1 MKLLVLGT
9 FLGAITVVPA
19 LAADMPVKARPLAP
33 TVYDW
38 TGVYIGANVGVA
50 WDRMRALD
58 VTQPSGGFF
67 TDLVP
72 AGTEGFDFNKAG
84 IAGGAQLGAQKQ
96 WGRFVLGLEATYT
109 AADLEQ
115 TITSPYFP
123 ASDTETGKVQHIV
136 TGVARVGYAFDRMMV
151 YAKGGYAGGQV
162 GFKARDNVATVTY
175 ERKLWQ
181 NGFAVGA
188 GFEYALTNSAILG
201 VDYTHVDLGKAT
213 STGPNV
219 FDSGALGAF
228 PETYETKATVDL
240 VTARINYKFS
250 PF

>member
-1 MKLLVLGT
+1 MKSLIIGAFLGT
-9 FLGAITVVPA
+9 TAISSA
-19 LAADMPVKARPLAP
+19 FAADMPVKARPLAP
-33 TVYDW
+33 AVYDW
-38 TGVYIGANVGVA
+38 SGAYIGANVGVA

-123 ASDTETGKVQHIV
+123 ASDTRL
-136 TGVARVGYAFDRMMV
+136 A
-151 YAKGGYAGGQV
+151 
-162 GFKARDNVATVTY
+162 
-175 ERKLWQ
+175 
-181 NGFAVGA
+181 
-188 GFEYALTNSAILG
+188 
-201 VDYTHVDLGKAT
+201 
-213 STGPNV
+213 
-219 FDSGALGAF
+219 
-228 PETYETKATVDL
+228 
-240 VTARINYKFS
+240 KFS
-250 PF
+250 TPSQAWPAWGTPSTA